1 MRLPRKPEGVIFDMD
16 GLLIDTIPIY
26 IQAMTAAGADVGH
39 QVPRDYLLSLIGLL
53 GQELQNRLT
62 SDFGQDFP
70 VQDFL
75 QVTGERLT
83 QILSKGAPLKKGAVE
98 LIEHLH
104 SLQIPM
110 AVATSMKKQEAEHQ
124 LELSNLRH
132 LLVEVVGRDNVE
144 LSKPHP
150 DLYLKAA
157 SHLQLQPG
165 VCVALED
172 SFNGIK
178 SAHSAGCMTIM
189 VPDVL
194 SPTAEIGLLCVEI
207 ASDLHE
213 VKALFPPGGGHV
225 LTTAKPGIPAD
236 CLQLR

>member
-1 MRLPRKPEGVIFDMD
+1 MPRKPEGAIFDRD

-26 IQAMTAAGADVGH
+26 IQAMTTAGADVGH
-39 QVPRDYLLSLIGLL
+39 QVSRDYLLSLIGLL

-62 SDFGQDFP
+62 SDFGSDFP
-70 VQDFL
+70 VRDFL
-75 QVTGERLT
+75 QITGERLT
-83 QILSKGAPLKKGAVE
+83 QILSDGAPLKKGAVE

-110 AVATSMKKQEAEHQ
+110 AAATSMKKHEAEHE
-124 LELSNLRH
+124 LELANLRH
-132 LLVEVVGRDNVE
+132 LFVEVVGRDNVE

-157 SHLQLQPG
+157 SHLLLQPG
-165 VCVALED
+165 TCVAFED

-178 SAHSAGCMTIM
+178 SAHSAGCMTVM

-194 SPTAEIGLLCVEI
+194 APTAEMESLCVGI
-207 ASDLHE
+207 ARDLHE
-213 VKALFPPGGGHV
+213 VKALFPPG
-225 LTTAKPGIPAD
+225 D
-236 CLQLR
+236 

>member
-1 MRLPRKPEGVIFDMD
+1 MIPVTILSFIMRFPRKPEGVIFDMD

-26 IQAMTAAGADVGH
+26 VQAMTAAGADVGH
-39 QVPRDYLLSLIGLL
+39 QVSRDYLLSLIGLL

-62 SDFGQDFP
+62 SDFGEDFP

-75 QVTGERLT
+75 QKTGERLG
-83 QILSKGAPLKKGAVE
+83 QLLAKGAPLKKGAVE
-98 LIEHLH
+98 LIEHLD
-104 SLQIPM
+104 SLQLPM
-110 AVATSMKKQEAEHQ
+110 AVATSMKKEEAENQ
-124 LELSNLRH
+124 LECANLRH
-132 LLVEVVGRDNVE
+132 LFLEVVGRDEVV

-150 DLYLKAA
+150 DLYLRAA
-157 SHLQLQPG
+157 SCLQLQPSA
-165 VCVALED
+165 CVALED

-194 SPTAEIGLLCVEI
+194 EPTTEIESLCVGI

-213 VKALFPPGGGHV
+213 VKALFQ
-225 LTTAKPGIPAD
+225 KD
-236 CLQLR
+236 N

>member
-1 MRLPRKPEGVIFDMD
+1 MRFPQKPEAVIFDMD

-39 QVPRDYLLSLIGLL
+39 PISRDYILSLVGLL
-53 GQELQNRLT
+53 GQELENRLT
-62 SDFGQDFP
+62 NDLGRNFP
-70 VQDFL
+70 VEDFL
-75 QVTGERLT
+75 LRTGERLT
-83 QILSKGAPLKKGAVE
+83 QLLSQGAPLKKGARK

-110 AVATSMKKQEAEHQ
+110 AVATSMKKQEAVHH
-124 LELSNLRH
+124 LEFANLQH
-132 LLVEVVGRDNVE
+132 LFVEVVGRDEVE

-157 SHLQLQPG
+157 SYLQLPPG
-165 VCVALED
+165 ACVALED

-178 SAHSAGCMTIM
+178 SAYSAGCMTVM

-194 SPTAEIGLLCVEI
+194 APTAEIESLCVGV

-213 VKALFPPGGGHV
+213 VKALFQE
-225 LTTAKPGIPAD
+225 D
-236 CLQLR
+236 N

>member
-1 MRLPRKPEGVIFDMD
+1 MRFPHKPEGVIFDMD

-26 IQAMTAAGADVGH
+26 IQAMTAAGDDVGH
-39 QVPRDYLLSLIGLL
+39 QVSRDYLLSLIGLL

-62 SDFGQDFP
+62 NDFGLDFP
-70 VQDFL
+70 VQKFL
-75 QVTGERLT
+75 QITGERLA
-83 QILSKGAPLKKGAVE
+83 QILSEGAPLKKGAVE

-104 SLQIPM
+104 SLQVPL

-124 LELSNLRH
+124 LEVANLRH
-132 LLVEVVGRDNVE
+132 LFVEVVGRDQVK

-157 SHLQLQPG
+157 SYLQLQPCA
-165 VCVALED
+165 CVALED

-189 VPDVL
+189 VPDML
-194 SPTAEIGLLCVEI
+194 APTTELESLCVGI

-213 VKALFPPGGGHV
+213 VKALFQAGN
-225 LTTAKPGIPAD
+225 
-236 CLQLR
+236 